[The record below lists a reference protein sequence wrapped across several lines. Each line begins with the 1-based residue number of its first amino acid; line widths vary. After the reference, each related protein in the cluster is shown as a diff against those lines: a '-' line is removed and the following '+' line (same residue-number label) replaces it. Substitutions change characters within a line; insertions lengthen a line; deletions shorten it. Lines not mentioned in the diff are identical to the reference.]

1 MRERR
6 GLSISRACALLGF
19 TKQAYYKSRKHI
31 GERLFH
37 EQQIYRSVLSLRKE
51 DPMLGGY
58 KLWLMMKETF
68 GSGRVPGRDNF
79 YKLLFRCNLMLPRAR
94 PRHTTNSNHRFH
106 KYRNI
111 AKMIQPI
118 TSNALWVSDITYIEI
133 EDGCCYLH
141 LVTDAYSHKIVG
153 WCLSE
158 SLQARYSVEA
168 LMQAIG
174 QAGDDL
180 SGLVH
185 HSDRGIQYCSNA
197 YVFELES
204 RGALMSMTEDH
215 NPTDNAVAERV
226 NGIIKQELV
235 YPSRRFR
242 DFQEARERIGR
253 FILFYNGQRPH
264 RSIGMLTP
272 SQAHRLH
279 GPLQNLWKKRPDEG
293 AC

>member
-19 TKQAYYKSRKHI
+19 TKQAYYKSRKRI
-31 GERLFH
+31 GERLVH

-58 KLWLMMKETF
+58 KLWLMMKDTF

-133 EDGCCYLH
+133 EEGCCYLH
-141 LVTDAYSHKIVG
+141 LVTDAYSQKIVG

-185 HSDRGIQYCSNA
+185 HSDRNS
-197 YVFELES
+197 V
-204 RGALMSMTEDH
+204 
-215 NPTDNAVAERV
+215 V
-226 NGIIKQELV
+226 
-235 YPSRRFR
+235 
-242 DFQEARERIGR
+242 
-253 FILFYNGQRPH
+253 
-264 RSIGMLTP
+264 
-272 SQAHRLH
+272 
-279 GPLQNLWKKRPDEG
+279 
-293 AC
+293 

>member
-6 GLSISRACALLGF
+6 GLNITRACALLGF
-19 TKQAYYKSRKHI
+19 TKQAYYKSRKRT
-31 GERLFH
+31 GERLVL
-37 EQQIYRSVLSLRKE
+37 ERQIYRSVLSLRKE

-58 KLWLMMKETF
+58 KLWLMMKDAF
-68 GSGRVPGRDNF
+68 GSGKVPGRDNF
-79 YKLLFRCNLMLPRAR
+79 YRLLFRRNLTLPRAR

-111 AKMIQPI
+111 AKTVRPI
-118 TSNALWVSDITYIEI
+118 TSNSLWVSDITYLEI
-133 EDGCCYLH
+133 EDNCCYLH

-153 WCLSE
+153 SCLSE

-174 QAGDDL
+174 QVGEDL

-204 RGALMSMTEDH
+204 PKRRSCLSPSIAASSTEG
-215 NPTDNAVAERV
+215 TVLTSRV
-226 NGIIKQELV
+226 N
-235 YPSRRFR
+235 RFGKWST
-242 DFQEARERIGR
+242 FSGNGKPKAENNGK
-253 FILFYNGQRPH
+253 NGQPK
-264 RSIGMLTP
+264 SGKV
-272 SQAHRLH
+272 RL
-279 GPLQNLWKKRPDEG
+279 KV
-293 AC
+293 